1 MKEQETKLVE
11 VTLPL
16 HTHFNTPDKNMRIFS
31 KTAFEKALEK
41 ANEMYKNEGG
51 IPVELPYTMET
62 TSDALFVNPTRIIG
76 RASNINV
83 ESMTGNIKLNPLNEN
98 AKIAIAEIENG
109 MKLSFGIR
117 GVGTV
122 KLENGSTIC
131 DVDRIISFQLID
143 TDQNPCED
151 NSIFINNPDN
161 NEIVK
166 QMGEEIRKQ
175 CQNYAYNFKGDDQK
189 EIRRQYDET
198 LQKCATDWNKNH
210 PGKEV
215 ELKLIYDEEKCDRKH
230 IEASLSITGPGAA
243 EFKAYLNEED
253 NISI

>member
-1 MKEQETKLVE
+1 MERETKLVE
-11 VTLPL
+11 VTMPL
-16 HTHFNTPDKNMRIFS
+16 HTHFETPDINGRIFT
-31 KTAFEKALEK
+31 KDAFKEALEK
-41 ANEMYKNEGG
+41 ANSVYKDFGG
-51 IPVELPYTMET
+51 IPVVLGGEPQSMYEATHV
-62 TSDALFVNPTRIIG
+62 DIAKIIG
-76 RASNINV
+76 IANNINI
-83 ESMTGNIKLNPLNEN
+83 ETMTGDIKLDPRNEN
-98 AKIAIAEIENG
+98 AKITIAEIENG